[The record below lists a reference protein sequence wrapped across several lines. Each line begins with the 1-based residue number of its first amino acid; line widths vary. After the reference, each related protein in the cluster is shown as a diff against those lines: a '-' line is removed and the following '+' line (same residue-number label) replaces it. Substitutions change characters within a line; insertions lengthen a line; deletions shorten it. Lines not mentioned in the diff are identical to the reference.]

1 MGFPPKFFKTTLL
14 KLRASFGFFNNKYFW
29 KSSNENIC
37 NSKILFKKPK
47 LLYVCDRTFIALN
60 ILFSAPFFSKHTNF
74 FIIGSY
80 VYACAWASFP
90 MLGWG
95 EYGVEAYGTSCTL
108 KWTENRGFVTLMLI
122 SCIIFP
128 VIIMKFC
135 YGGVYLYLR
144 RHCKAFRTDRSKMG
158 INVRKREG
166 YLIKVSISFWNSGLV
181 LI

>member
-1 MGFPPKFFKTTLL
+1 MEIYVILKFFLKNPNSFMCVIERSLL
-14 KLRASFGFFNNKYFW
+14 S
-29 KSSNENIC
+29 
-37 NSKILFKKPK
+37 
-47 LLYVCDRTFIALN
+47 

-166 YLIKVSISFWNSGLV
+166 YLIKVSISF
-181 LI
+181 

>member
-1 MGFPPKFFKTTLL
+1 MKIYVILKFFK
-14 KLRASFGFFNNKYFW
+14 
-29 KSSNENIC
+29 
-37 NSKILFKKPK
+37 KKPK
-47 LLYVCDRTFIALN
+47 LLYVCDRTFIAFN

-166 YLIKVSISFWNSGLV
+166 YLIKVRSHSEIVVWFNLKNAKRQYKLLILFLYLHQISV
-181 LI
+181 

>member
-1 MGFPPKFFKTTLL
+1 MGLFPKIFRNNTPENLEPVLEFLTTVSLKIIKIYIILKFLI
-14 KLRASFGFFNNKYFW
+14 Y
-29 KSSNENIC
+29 
-37 NSKILFKKPK
+37 K
-47 LLYVCDRTFIALN
+47 LLYVCDRTYIAFNLFI
-60 ILFSAPFFSKHTNF
+60 SAPFFSKHTNF

-158 INVRKREG
+158 SNVRKREG
-166 YLIKVSISFWNSGLV
+166 YLIKVGI
-181 LI
+181 